1 MAKFILKYTKDT
13 RRFRLDKNGKWVN
26 YCPKKG
32 TVVEKCEEFD
42 NIKDVS
48 DSYWHVY
55 HRYKTAAMKYT
66 EPRVFAN
73 DKDITPLIMRVKYLS
88 DIIEK
93 YDKQI
98 QEAKQIEKK
107 RDECI
112 VDRQVVVKLLENM

>member
-1 MAKFILKYTKDT
+1 
-13 RRFRLDKNGKWVN
+13 LDKNGKWVN

-32 TVVEKCEEFD
+32 SVVEKREEFD
-42 NIKDVS
+42 NIKEVS
-48 DSYWHVY
+48 DAYWHVY
-55 HRYKTAAMKYT
+55 HRYKTTAMKYT
-66 EPRVFAN
+66 EPRVFTE